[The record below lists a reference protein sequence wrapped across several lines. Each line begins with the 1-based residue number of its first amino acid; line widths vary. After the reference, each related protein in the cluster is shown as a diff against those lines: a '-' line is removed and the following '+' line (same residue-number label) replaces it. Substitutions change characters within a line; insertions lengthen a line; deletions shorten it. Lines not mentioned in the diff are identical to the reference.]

1 MHTEMWALSHWIA
14 VTIKWL
20 KRLVRSGSNPHEQ
33 SGDEVRQSLLVN
45 STGMQDLQSRTS
57 AERGLPRQAALL

>member
-1 MHTEMWALSHWIA
+1 MHTEMWALSHWVA
-14 VTIKWL
+14 VIIKWF
-20 KRLVRSGSNPHEQ
+20 KHLVRSGSNPPKQ

-45 STGMQDLQSRTS
+45 STGMKDLQSRTS